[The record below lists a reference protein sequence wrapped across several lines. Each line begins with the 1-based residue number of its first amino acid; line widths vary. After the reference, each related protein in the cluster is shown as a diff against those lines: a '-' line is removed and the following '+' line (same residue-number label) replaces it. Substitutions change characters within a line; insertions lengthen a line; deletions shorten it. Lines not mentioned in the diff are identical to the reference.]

1 MCGDGY
7 KVPQGN
13 PAFIRINPTLTPM
26 RQLHAAQISTF
37 ATALI
42 EATTT
47 FLPLVLDGNAA
58 LRFGLDETGGK
69 PPTWY
74 PPGPQ
79 SHGSAMSLTVRKSWV
94 QTLV

>member
-26 RQLHAAQISTF
+26 RPLHAAQIPTF

-47 FLPLVLDGNAA
+47 FLQAA
-58 LRFGLDETGGK
+58 QDRN
-69 PPTWY
+69 PTAR
-74 PPGPQ
+74 Q
-79 SHGSAMSLTVRKSWV
+79 
-94 QTLV
+94 

>member
-13 PAFIRINPTLTPM
+13 PAYIRINPTLTPM
-26 RQLHAAQISTF
+26 RQLHAAPISTF

-47 FLPLVLDGNAA
+47 SLQVVLDGNAA
-58 LRFGLDETGGK
+58 LRFGLDETQDRN
-69 PPTWY
+69 PTAR
-74 PPGPQ
+74 Q
-79 SHGSAMSLTVRKSWV
+79 
-94 QTLV
+94 